1 MTLAEPGPRR
11 PPPDAP
17 HAGFTPVD
25 RCWVCGGGA
34 LDPVHTAVF
43 ELSEYTRQDPE
54 LARYTGATVRIVRCE
69 HCGFGQPEAMPAL
82 PDFFGRMYD
91 QRWSAEWMETEFV
104 SGYKDLIFR
113 TVLRGLEERIP
124 GPRPRTLL
132 DLGAHVGRLMHVART
147 RGWAAEGVELNP
159 STAAYASKAAG
170 LPVHRMDA
178 SELSHTGRRWAAVT
192 LIDVLEHIPRPVAAL
207 QAARGVLE
215 PGGWIAVKVP
225 HGRVQLRKEELRARL
240 RPGYRATVADNLVHV
255 NHFGVRSLALALQ
268 RAGFTEV
275 RVEIAA
281 PELVPRAGPR
291 GALAKAARLAAWSL
305 GRALPGGVESPL
317 SLHLQAY
324 ARRAD
329 S

>member
-1 MTLAEPGPRR
+1 MTLAEHGPGG
-11 PPPDAP
+11 PPAHAP
-17 HAGFTPVD
+17 HAGFTPVPA
-25 RCWVCGGGA
+25 CWVCGGSSLA
-34 LDPVHTAVF
+34 PVHTAIF
-43 ELSEYTRQDPE
+43 EFQEYARQDPE
-54 LARYTGATVRIVRCE
+54 LARYTGATVGIVRCE
-69 HCGFGQPEAMPAL
+69 SCGFGQPEAMPAL
-82 PDFFGRMYD
+82 PDYFGRMYD

-113 TVLRGLEERIP
+113 TVLRGLEERMPAP
-124 GPRPRTLL
+124 GRRTLL
-132 DLGAHVGRLMHVART
+132 DLGAHVGRLMHVAAG

-159 STAAYASKAAG
+159 STAAYAAKATG

-178 SELSHTGRRWAAVT
+178 RELSSTGRRWGAVT
-192 LIDVLEHIPRPVAAL
+192 LIDVLEHIPEPVQAL
-207 QAARGVLE
+207 EAARGVLA

-268 RAGFTEV
+268 RAGFTDV

-281 PELVPRAGPR
+281 PELVPQPGMRANF
-291 GALAKAARLAAWSL
+291 AKAVRLGAWHL
-305 GRALPGGVESPL
+305 GRALPGGVESML

-324 ARRAD
+324 ARRAE
-329 S
+329 